1 MKSKVFRNLSW
12 ITVLIV
18 ITILFFIYISESV
31 VYAEGLVD
39 ETINSNNIYSMYPLR
54 NYQLDFYVDNSWGW
68 LPWNWTDGIG
78 KSVQYGLYCITNFI
92 WIISLYL
99 SNATGYVVQE
109 AYKLDFINDM
119 ADSIGKSMQTIAGIN
134 QSGISNS
141 GFYIGFLLLFVL
153 ILGIYVAY
161 TGLIKKESTK
171 AINSVINFVVIFI
184 ISASF
189 IAYAPD
195 YIKKVNEF
203 SSDIST
209 AALNLG
215 TKIVTSNSNSEGKDS
230 INLIRDNLF
239 SIQVQQPWML
249 LQYENSNIEEV
260 GRDRVES
267 LLSTNPSEDDGKK
280 REEIVKTEIEEK
292 HNNNLTI
299 TEVMSRLGKVFFLFI
314 FNIGITI
321 FVFLLVSMMIFSQ
334 ILFIIF
340 AIFLPL
346 SFLLSMIPS
355 YESIGRQAVVKLFN
369 TIMMRAGIT
378 LIITIAFS
386 ISTMFYTISTDYPF
400 FMIAFLQIVT
410 FAGIYM
416 KLGDIMGM
424 FSLHSV
430 DSQNMSSRMFREPYR
445 TMRNKSKNIERHIRK
460 ALISRGKDK
469 ERLSS
474 NINNPQRNVN
484 NTQKR
489 TGYPH
494 SRENYDKS
502 VSKESFSK
510 RIGNTVGAFMDTKK
524 NISDK
529 SKQVKENIQDIPVQA
544 KYAVNNTKEKAKDNI
559 SDFKRGIVEE
569 KEKRQQDRNKKQQ
582 NHRET
587 IAQKRAKL
595 GNIVEAKEKNSKDN
609 KNIDDYSDS
618 KYKPS
623 INSERVK
630 KKKGENIR
638 PTVSEKIVDE
648 KDREKSN
655 PINKIE
661 RSTERLIHKERD
673 IVNQS
678 EELSNKVENNQNE
691 KVKNSKTMKIERH
704 NINSN
709 IKGPKYNH
717 IDIKERK
724 IKNKSNFTHENKV
737 RKQ

>member
-1 MKSKVFRNLSW
+1 MKSKVFRNISW
-12 ITVLIV
+12 MIILIV
-18 ITILFFIYISESV
+18 ILVLFFIYISESI

-39 ETINSNNIYSMYPLR
+39 ETVNSNNVYSMYPLR

-119 ADSIGKSMQTIAGIN
+119 ADSIGKSIQTIAGIN
-134 QSGISNS
+134 QKGISNN
-141 GFYIGFLLLFVL
+141 GFYIGFLLLFIL

-161 TGLIKKESTK
+161 IGLIKKETSK

-189 IAYAPD
+189 IAYAPE
-195 YIKKVNEF
+195 YIKKVNDF

-249 LQYENSNIEEV
+249 LQYGNSNIEEI
-260 GRDRVES
+260 GKERVEK
-267 LLSTNPSEDDGKK
+267 LISTDPGEDDGKK

-299 TEVMSRLGKVFFLFI
+299 TEVMSRLGKVFFLII

-321 FVFLLVSMMIFSQ
+321 FIFLLVSMMIFSQ

-340 AIFLPL
+340 SIFLPL

-378 LIITIAFS
+378 LIITVAFS
-386 ISTMFYTISTDYPF
+386 ISTMFYTISKDYPF
-400 FMIAFLQIVT
+400 FMISFLQIVT

-424 FSLHSV
+424 FSLHSR
-430 DSQNMSSRMFREPYR
+430 DSQNMSSRIFRKPYR
-445 TMRNKSKNIERHIRK
+445 KMQNKSKHIERYIRQ

-469 ERLSS
+469 NKLSFNRS
-474 NINNPQRNVN
+474 NKGNINNL
-484 NTQKR
+484 QKR
-489 TGYPH
+489 VDYLP
-494 SRENYDKS
+494 SRDDYNKS
-502 VSKESFSK
+502 INKESFLK
-510 RIGNTVGAFMDTKK
+510 HMGNNIGAVIDTKK
-524 NISDK
+524 NIADK
-529 SKQVKENIQDIPVQA
+529 SRQVKENIKDIPIQT
-544 KYAVNNTKEKAKDNI
+544 KYAFHNTKEKTKDNI

-569 KEKRQQDRNKKQQ
+569 KEKRQQGRDKKQQ

-595 GNIVEAKEKNSKDN
+595 GNVVVSKDKNSKDN
-609 KNIDDYSDS
+609 KNIDNYSNLKD
-618 KYKPS
+618 KPS
-623 INSERVK
+623 IGSENVK

-638 PTVSEKIVDE
+638 PTVSEKIVND
-648 KDREKSN
+648 KNLEKSN
-655 PINKIE
+655 SINKIE
-661 RSTERLIHKERD
+661 MPTEEILHKKRD
-673 IVNQS
+673 ITNKGKES
-678 EELSNKVENNQNE
+678 SNKVKNNQNE
-691 KVKNSKTMKIERH
+691 KFKNSKAIKIERH

-709 IKGPKYNH
+709 SKDSRYNH
-717 IDIKERK
+717 INSKERK
-724 IKNKSNFTHENKV
+724 IKNKPNFTPENKV

>member
-1 MKSKVFRNLSW
+1 MKSKVVRTLSW
-12 ITVLIV
+12 ITILIV
-18 ITILFFIYISESV
+18 ITVLFFIYISKSV

-39 ETINSNNIYSMYPLR
+39 ETVNSNNIYSMYPIG

-119 ADSIGKSMQTIAGIN
+119 ADSIGKSIQTIAGIN
-134 QSGISNS
+134 QNGISNN
-141 GFYIGFLLLFVL
+141 GFYIGFLLLFIL
-153 ILGIYVAY
+153 IHGIYVAY
-161 TGLIKKESTK
+161 IGLVKKETTK

-215 TKIVTSNSNSEGKDS
+215 TKIVISNSNSEGKDS

-249 LQYENSNIEEV
+249 LQYGNSNIEEI
-260 GRDRVES
+260 GKERVEK
-267 LLSTNPSEDDGKK
+267 LISTDPGEDDGKK

-299 TEVMSRLGKVFFLFI
+299 TEVISRLGKVFFLII

-340 AIFLPL
+340 SIFLPL

-369 TIMMRAGIT
+369 TIMMRVGIT
-378 LIITIAFS
+378 LIITVAFS
-386 ISTMFYTISTDYPF
+386 ISTMFYTISKDYPF
-400 FMIAFLQIVT
+400 FMISFLQIVT

-424 FSLHSV
+424 FSLHSR
-430 DSQNMSSRMFREPYR
+430 DSQNMSSRIFRK
-445 TMRNKSKNIERHIRK
+445 MQNKSKHIERYIRQ

-469 ERLSS
+469 NKLSLNRS
-474 NINNPQRNVN
+474 NKGNINNL
-484 NTQKR
+484 QKR
-489 TGYPH
+489 VDYLP
-494 SRENYDKS
+494 SRDNYNKLIN
-502 VSKESFSK
+502 KESFSK
-510 RIGNTVGAFMDTKK
+510 RMGNNIGAVIDTKK
-524 NISDK
+524 NIADK
-529 SKQVKENIQDIPVQA
+529 SRQVKENIKDIPIQT
-544 KYAVNNTKEKAKDNI
+544 KYAIHNTKEKTKYNI

-569 KEKRQQDRNKKQQ
+569 KEKRQQGRDKKQQ

-595 GNIVEAKEKNSKDN
+595 GNVVVSKDKKFTDN
-609 KNIDDYSDS
+609 KNIDNYLSLKD
-618 KYKPS
+618 KPS
-623 INSERVK
+623 IGSENVK
-630 KKKGENIR
+630 NKKGKNIR
-638 PTVSEKIVDE
+638 PTISEKIVNGKNLE
-648 KDREKSN
+648 ESN
-655 PINKIE
+655 SINKIE
-661 RSTERLIHKERD
+661 IPTEEILHKKRD
-673 IVNQS
+673 ITNQGKES
-678 EELSNKVENNQNE
+678 PNKVKNNQNE
-691 KVKNSKTMKIERH
+691 KLKNSKTIKIERH
-704 NINSN
+704 NTKSN
-709 IKGPKYNH
+709 FKDSKYNH
-717 IDIKERK
+717 IDSKERK
-724 IKNKSNFTHENKV
+724 IKNKSNLTPENKV

>member
-12 ITVLIV
+12 ITILIV
-18 ITILFFIYISESV
+18 VLLLFFIYISESI

-39 ETINSNNIYSMYPLR
+39 ETINSNNVYSMYPLR

-119 ADSIGKSMQTIAGIN
+119 ADSIGKSIQTIAGIN
-134 QSGISNS
+134 QNGISNS

-161 TGLIKKESTK
+161 TGLIKKETTK

-189 IAYAPD
+189 IAYAPE
-195 YIKKVNEF
+195 YIKKVNDF

-215 TKIVTSNSNSEGKDS
+215 TKIVTSNSNNEDKDS
-230 INLIRDNLF
+230 IKLIRDNLF
-239 SIQVQQPWML
+239 SIQVQQPWIL
-249 LQYENSNIEEV
+249 LQYGNSNIEEI
-260 GRDRVES
+260 GKERVEK
-267 LLSTNPSEDDGKK
+267 LLSTDPGENDGKK
-280 REEIVKTEIEEK
+280 RDEIVKSEIEEK

-299 TEVMSRLGKVFFLFI
+299 TEVMSRLGKVFFLLI

-340 AIFLPL
+340 SIFLPL

-355 YESIGRQAVVKLFN
+355 YESIGRQAIVKLFN

-424 FSLHSV
+424 FSLHSG
-430 DSQNMSSRMFREPYR
+430 DSQNMSSRMFRKPYR
-445 TMRNKSKNIERHIRK
+445 TMRNKSKNIQRHISK

-469 ERLSS
+469 EKLSS

-510 RIGNTVGAFMDTKK
+510 RIGNTVGAFMDTNK
-524 NISDK
+524 NISGR
-529 SKQVKENIQDIPVQA
+529 SKQVKENIKDIPVQT
-544 KYAVNNTKEKAKDNI
+544 KYAVHNTKEKAKDNI

-595 GNIVEAKEKNSKDN
+595 GNIVEAKEK
-609 KNIDDYSDS
+609 
-618 KYKPS
+618 
-623 INSERVK
+623 
-630 KKKGENIR
+630 KGENIR
-638 PTVSEKIVDE
+638 PAVSEKIGND
-648 KDREKSN
+648 KNLEKSN
-655 PINKIE
+655 SINKIE
-661 RSTERLIHKERD
+661 RPTEKPIYKERD

-678 EELSNKVENNQNE
+678 EGLSNKVENNENG

-709 IKGPKYNH
+709 LKEPKYNH

-724 IKNKSNFTHENKV
+724 IKNKSNFTPENKV
-737 RKQ
+737 

>member
-1 MKSKVFRNLSW
+1 
-12 ITVLIV
+12 
-18 ITILFFIYISESV
+18 
-31 VYAEGLVD
+31 
-39 ETINSNNIYSMYPLR
+39 
-54 NYQLDFYVDNSWGW
+54 
-68 LPWNWTDGIG
+68 
-78 KSVQYGLYCITNFI
+78 
-92 WIISLYL
+92 
-99 SNATGYVVQE
+99 
-109 AYKLDFINDM
+109 
-119 ADSIGKSMQTIAGIN
+119 
-134 QSGISNS
+134 
-141 GFYIGFLLLFVL
+141 
-153 ILGIYVAY
+153 
-161 TGLIKKESTK
+161 
-171 AINSVINFVVIFI
+171 
-184 ISASF
+184 
-189 IAYAPD
+189 
-195 YIKKVNEF
+195 
-203 SSDIST
+203 
-209 AALNLG
+209 
-215 TKIVTSNSNSEGKDS
+215 
-230 INLIRDNLF
+230 
-239 SIQVQQPWML
+239 
-249 LQYENSNIEEV
+249 
-260 GRDRVES
+260 
-267 LLSTNPSEDDGKK
+267 
-280 REEIVKTEIEEK
+280 
-292 HNNNLTI
+292 
-299 TEVMSRLGKVFFLFI
+299 MSRLGKVFFLLI

-355 YESIGRQAVVKLFN
+355 YESVGRQAIVKLFN

-424 FSLHSV
+424 FSLHSG
-430 DSQNMSSRMFREPYR
+430 DSQNMSSRMFRKPYR
-445 TMRNKSKNIERHIRK
+445 TMRNKSKNIQRHIRK

-469 ERLSS
+469 EKLPS

-494 SRENYDKS
+494 NRENYDKS

-544 KYAVNNTKEKAKDNI
+544 KYAVHNTKEKAKDNI

-569 KEKRQQDRNKKQQ
+569 KEKRQKDRNKKQQ

-595 GNIVEAKEKNSKDN
+595 GNIVGPKDKNSTDS
-609 KNIDDYSDS
+609 KNIDSYSDS

-638 PTVSEKIVDE
+638 PTVSEKIGDK

-655 PINKIE
+655 SINKIE
-661 RSTERLIHKERD
+661 RSTERPIYKERD
-673 IVNQS
+673 IANQR
-678 EELSNKVENNQNE
+678 EELSNKVENNQSG

-704 NINSN
+704 TINSN
-709 IKGPKYNH
+709 LKEPKYNH

-724 IKNKSNFTHENKV
+724 MKNKPNFTPENKV
-737 RKQ
+737 KKQ